1 MSEAIPSSVKKL
13 AKSEGI
19 DVSVRIGKGGVTE
32 SLIFE
37 LSEQLSRRR
46 LVKVKLNKGTA
57 SDRENRNLLFSEIAA
72 KSNSRIVFQRGNV
85 AVFWSGK

>member
-13 AKSEGI
+13 AKGEGI

-32 SLIFE
+32 SLIIE